1 VAVTLQAADLG
12 DTATLEETLSEAG
25 MAVAELVS
33 REVEQHPEDP
43 PKVNVKGIEELVT
56 DKGYHS
62 GEVLKRV
69 TSYEVR
75 TYIPEKKQE
84 GQRHWQG
91 KTEEQEAV
99 YQNRRRV
106 RGGYGKSLLR
116 RRGELVERGFAHCY
130 ETGGMRRTHLRGH
143 ANILKRQ
150 LVHVGAFNLSLIL
163 RQLLGAGT
171 PRESKDLGG
180 ALFCLIIYCLS
191 VGKMEIGSESQ
202 CFGRD
207 RPPDHAAQ
215 LAAGRGWS
223 CRQLATYTR
232 AARREHTTYQ
242 VCANTPD

>member
-1 VAVTLQAADLG
+1 
-12 DTATLEETLSEAG
+12 
-25 MAVAELVS
+25 
-33 REVEQHPEDP
+33 
-43 PKVNVKGIEELVT
+43 
-56 DKGYHS
+56 
-62 GEVLKRV
+62 V

-163 RQLLGAGT
+163 RQVLGAGT
-171 PRESKDLGG
+171 PRQWNDLGG
-180 ALFCLIIYCLS
+180 TLFLLLIYYLP
-191 VGKMEIGSESQ
+191 VGKIEIDSMEAESQ
-202 CFGRD
+202 C
-207 RPPDHAAQ
+207 
-215 LAAGRGWS
+215 LAEIGHGITKRNSPQGADG
-223 CRQLATYTR
+223 
-232 AARREHTTYQ
+232 
-242 VCANTPD
+242 CAEN